1 LGAKD
6 YKTFT
11 WEELGAATNQPIA
24 NSPLNKVETLAS
36 AADDLVP
43 YYSRVLHGDF
53 FKNKETLNEWQRGG
67 GQPRALRA
75 RKGQRRHS
83 FGFWRARWT
92 ATVQLEFYLKV
103 RRPLIPNVAPG
114 SLWSR

>member
-53 FKNKETLNEWQRGG
+53 FKNKETLNEFRRILAMGDAIWLVPLPLGVSAFMKGG
-67 GQPRALRA
+67 SIDVPRFHALCVPGA
-75 RKGQRRHS
+75 CS
-83 FGFWRARWT
+83 LTT
-92 ATVQLEFYLKV
+92 A
-103 RRPLIPNVAPG
+103 G
-114 SLWSR
+114 SIFA